1 MHHMLGDLH
10 GPWSHLHDQQQ
21 LAHRI
26 NYRPHPGASR
36 LKEPERLFFTD
47 LALSDAT
54 QYGIQLIE
62 LELCDVHVTQE
73 IACKSLELLSS
84 LHQPLQHGV
93 GIDLEDPCGGT
104 DTQSFSQTAQDT
116 HDQLRRQMLAMNNRS
131 TSLKKIPLAGAAV
144 QPSPG
149 PTAGMTVGA
158 EVVQAHPA
166 AIVAA
171 VMRAKVHR
179 GVDGTRASVG
189 GRHRVRPSWRR
200 RLGMVGIMFTGSARG
215 ALGETRKQFGLA
227 RACAF

>member
-1 MHHMLGDLH
+1 MPHMLGDLH

-26 NYRPHPGASR
+26 NYRPHPGTSR

-73 IACKSLELLSS
+73 RACKSLELLSR

-104 DTQSFSQTAQDT
+104 DAQSFSQTGQDT
-116 HDQLRRQMLAMNNRS
+116 HDQLHRQ
-131 TSLKKIPLAGAAV
+131 
-144 QPSPG
+144 
-149 PTAGMTVGA
+149 
-158 EVVQAHPA
+158 
-166 AIVAA
+166 
-171 VMRAKVHR
+171 
-179 GVDGTRASVG
+179 TRAMKNRAMRLNQTPC
-189 GRHRVRPSWRR
+189 GRTMTLGRR
-200 RLGMVGIMFTGSARG
+200 IPWSCRYILGIQA
-215 ALGETRKQFGLA
+215 
-227 RACAF
+227 